1 MLDLG
6 MTDQPA
12 APASRPAAVRR
23 AAVVADA
30 QEAAAEPAG
39 FGARFLAVAIDLV
52 LLAAID
58 AAVIYLTIQI
68 CGLTVA
74 DLALL
79 PKAPLVAFL
88 ALQNGGYLVSFTA
101 GGQTIGKMASGIKVV
116 STREQHPPGLG
127 DALLR
132 TLVWFVLTVP
142 AGLGLLTAL
151 LTPDR
156 RGLHDRFAG
165 TKVVRASA

>member
-6 MTDQPA
+6 MTDRPA
-12 APASRPAAVRR
+12 APASRLAAGHR
-23 AAVVADA
+23 ADAVVAGTDA
-30 QEAAAEPAG
+30 TAEPAG
-39 FGARFLAVAIDLV
+39 FGARLFAVAIDLA

-58 AAVIYLTIQI
+58 TAVIYLTMQI
-68 CGLTVA
+68 CGLTAA

-116 STREQHPPGLG
+116 STREQHPPGFG

-132 TLVWFVLTVP
+132 TLVWFVLAVP

>member
-6 MTDQPA
+6 MSDQPA
-12 APASRPAAVRR
+12 APTSRPTGARR
-23 AAVVADA
+23 AAVPVDA
-30 QEAAAEPAG
+30 PEATAEPAG
-39 FGARFLAVAIDLV
+39 FGARLLAVAIDLV

-58 AAVIYLTIQI
+58 TAVVYLTMQI

-79 PKAPLVAFL
+79 PKAPLIAFL

-116 STREQHPPGLG
+116 STREPHPPGFG